1 MYLVWWSGSG
11 WFGVGSAS
19 MPVVYP
25 PSPHT
30 LLIRFSAWRTSAR
43 ASGTPCWFCINGRRD
58 GSSKVKPLRCLA
70 SFQQM
75 EFRLNFVCSCTV
87 LLVGSKKPN
96 SVAMF
101 IWFCPRLWC

>member
-1 MYLVWWSGSG
+1 
-11 WFGVGSAS
+11 
-19 MPVVYP
+19 
-25 PSPHT
+25 
-30 LLIRFSAWRTSAR
+30 
-43 ASGTPCWFCINGRRD
+43 
-58 GSSKVKPLRCLA
+58 
-70 SFQQM
+70 M